1 MASKGKDRE
10 NFFRINVLVVDHIK
24 NALVNMLKYYLRQN
38 KMSFEEFINAHMTD
52 IIYLKSKRI
61 LYQKEV
67 DKLVVGDNARSGITV
82 DDLEVTLVRRLLDNL
97 CPDLFMDDGN
107 KTLQEFLKKN
117 QHNIYHLVKF
127 NERCCQYSQHY
138 KSKYPITEK
147 LLEEDQYKKIFKSS
161 SPCTNCAG
169 TSGTVCSVASCI
181 VTTEYIRFD
190 YKIKCNVFGYFSPIS
205 KALQKFTNIR
215 NEAYGHKE
223 AAVIPNVLYD
233 DYKKDIE
240 ENIMV
245 LARICKKEDE
255 TRLALEDVQKR
266 SCDATLCT
274 QYQNRLIEQVQRDNE
289 LMEVCIVIFTKSLWC
304 LTPPFNNISV
314 ILWRSFCCGGNMS
327 TQRKPQTVTDN

>member
-1 MASKGKDRE
+1 MGSEGKDRE

-24 NALVNMLKYYLRQN
+24 NALVNMLKYYLCRKN
-38 KMSFEEFINAHMTD
+38 MSFEEFIDAHMTD
-52 IIYLKSKRI
+52 IRYLRSKKI
-61 LYQKEV
+61 LYQEEV
-67 DKLVVGDNARSGITV
+67 DKLIARSGITV
-82 DDLEVTLVRRLLDNL
+82 DALEVTLVRRLLDNL
-97 CPDLFMDDGN
+97 CPDLYMDDGSR
-107 KTLQEFLKKN
+107 TLKKFLKKN

-127 NERCCQYSQHY
+127 NERCCQDSQHY
-138 KSKYPITEK
+138 KSKSPITEK
-147 LLEEDQYKKIFKSS
+147 LLEEDQYKKMFKSS
-161 SPCTNCAG
+161 SPCTHCAG
-169 TSGTVCSVASCI
+169 TSGMVCSVASCI

-190 YKIKCNVFGYFSPIS
+190 YKIKCIVFGYFSPIS
-205 KALQKFTNIR
+205 KVLQKFTNIR

-223 AAVIPNVLYD
+223 AAVISNVLYD
-233 DYKKDIE
+233 VYKKDIE

-245 LARICKKEDE
+245 LARICGNEDE
-255 TRLALEDVQKR
+255 TRLALNDVQKR

-274 QYQNRLIEQVQRDNE
+274 QYMISLTEQVERDNE